1 MALRPKGAITGG
13 RDHLLQ
19 GIWLQ
24 RVVAAARGGVSDDP
38 QQDWKWP
45 ERYGNRP
52 EILQYINHVADRF
65 DLRRD
70 VQLNAPAIA
79 SWPRV
84 TSRRR
89 ACPTS
94 RVSTTSGASGTLR
107 SVAA

>member
-24 RVVAAARGGVSDDP
+24 RVVAAVRGGVSDDP

-45 ERYGNRP
+45 LRYDNRL

-79 SWPRV
+79 S
-84 TSRRR
+84 
-89 ACPTS
+89 
-94 RVSTTSGASGTLR
+94 
-107 SVAA
+107 